1 MKKNKNI
8 LVVSVLIVL
17 VVFIFL
23 LLSNRSEY
31 KKQVELFKK
40 VKAQDIEQLIERDEK
55 FLLYIGRETCPA
67 CRDFVPILHDYSNNK
82 DIIVYYFRALTNP
95 LINRACRR
103 FFYLYSNIYY
113 FFK

>member
-40 VKAQDIEQLIERDEK
+40 VKA
-55 FLLYIGRETCPA
+55 
-67 CRDFVPILHDYSNNK
+67 
-82 DIIVYYFRALTNP
+82 
-95 LINRACRR
+95 
-103 FFYLYSNIYY
+103 
-113 FFK
+113 

>member
-40 VKAQDIEQLIERDEK
+40 VKAQDIEQLIERDEN
-55 FLLYIGRETCPA
+55 FLL
-67 CRDFVPILHDYSNNK
+67 
-82 DIIVYYFRALTNP
+82 
-95 LINRACRR
+95 
-103 FFYLYSNIYY
+103 
-113 FFK
+113 

>member
-40 VKAQDIEQLIERDEK
+40 VKAQDIEQLIERDEI
-55 FLLYIGRETCPA
+55 FYYI
-67 CRDFVPILHDYSNNK
+67 
-82 DIIVYYFRALTNP
+82 
-95 LINRACRR
+95 
-103 FFYLYSNIYY
+103 
-113 FFK
+113 